1 MAAHQ
6 WQSGSPRMLRHRAP
20 KSRLTIMTT
29 SYLLNEVADQAKARV
44 QEARAKAKEAQR
56 EAYRLEVH
64 WRRLV
69 DDLKKGKEYEL
80 VITDHAIVRYVER
93 HLGFD
98 VQEFVAL
105 MQKKLVPAA
114 AVLGDG
120 DFPLTDGL
128 VAVVRNKTVIT
139 IKPA

>member
-1 MAAHQ
+1 
-6 WQSGSPRMLRHRAP
+6 
-20 KSRLTIMTT
+20 MTT

-105 MQKKLVPAA
+105 VQKKLVPAA